1 MAIKPS
7 RVVPRRFSAEI
18 IVISLL
24 LLFILVIVLRAWM
37 SDDAYITLRTV
48 DNFINGYGLTWNISE
63 RVQPYTHP
71 LWMFLLSFL
80 YFFTR
85 EAYYT
90 TIILSIVISFAA
102 VVLYTYKIVR
112 IRSIAILGILI
123 LILSRAFTDYST
135 SGLENPLSYLCLIIF
150 FIIYFEPENRI
161 NKVFS
166 LSLVASLGA
175 LNRMDTLLIYLPSLL
190 VIFWRNR
197 SWKTFWLMSAGQIPL
212 LLWFGFSLFYYGF
225 PFPNS
230 AYAKLNTGIPISDL
244 IHQGSL
250 YFMNSIRA
258 DPITLIVIMMGVI
271 IPLVLREKRLLPLS
285 AGILLYL
292 LYVLRIGGDFMS
304 GRFFALPLLA
314 SLISLAMLFK
324 KPPNRVFIIS
334 TLILILI
341 LGILSPSPTYRIF
354 EKGAMITDSGIA
366 DERGFYHSFTG
377 VFAARNNTSISNHE
391 WAEEGRLNSE
401 RIKPV
406 VRGATGL
413 YGYYAGPKVYIIDR
427 NGLADPLLARL
438 HVNLNNPWRIG
449 HFKRPIPPGYFETIN
464 TGNNVI
470 ENSDIK
476 KLYDVIQLIT
486 RGEVFDPQRLLAI
499 WRINTGNLFDQDS
512 Y

>member
-1 MAIKPS
+1 MGIKPS
-7 RVVPRRFSAEI
+7 RVDAQRLGSEI

-24 LLFILVIVLRAWM
+24 LLFVLVIVLRAWM

-90 TIILSIVISFAA
+90 TIILSLVISLGA

-112 IRSIAILGILI
+112 FRSVAIMGILI
-123 LILSRAFTDYST
+123 LLLSRAFADYST
-135 SGLENPLSYLCLIIF
+135 SGLENPLSHLCLIIF
-150 FIIYFEPENRI
+150 FIIYFEPDNRI
-161 NKVFS
+161 NKAFS

-175 LNRMDTLLIYLPSLL
+175 LNRMDALLIYLPSLL
-190 VIFWRNR
+190 VVFWRNR
-197 SWKTFWLMSAGQIPL
+197 SWKTFGLMSAGQIPL
-212 LLWFGFSLFYYGF
+212 IMWFGFSLFYYGF

-230 AYAKLNTGIPISDL
+230 AYAKLNTGIPTFDL
-244 IHQGSL
+244 IYQGSL
-250 YFMNSIRA
+250 YFLNSVRT
-258 DPITLIVIMMGVI
+258 DPITLIVIMMGI
-271 IPLVLREKRLLPLS
+271 FTPLVLRDKRLLPLS

-314 SLISLAMLFK
+314 SLISLTILFK

-334 TLILILI
+334 AFVLILI

-354 EKGAMITDSGIA
+354 DKGAMISDSGIA
-366 DERGFYHSFTG
+366 NERGFYQEFTG
-377 VFAARNNTSISNHE
+377 IFAARNNTSISDHE

-427 NGLADPLLARL
+427 NALADPLLARL
-438 HVNLNNPWRIG
+438 HINLNNPWRIG
-449 HFKRPIPPGYFETIN
+449 HFKRPIPIGYFETVM
-464 TGNNVI
+464 TGKNVI

-476 KLYDVIQLIT
+476 KLYDEIKLIT
-486 RGEVFDPQRLLAI
+486 RGDLFDPQRLLAI
-499 WRINTGNLFDQDS
+499 WRFNTG
-512 Y
+512 

>member
-1 MAIKPS
+1 
-7 RVVPRRFSAEI
+7 
-18 IVISLL
+18 
-24 LLFILVIVLRAWM
+24 M
-37 SDDAYITLRTV
+37 SDDAYIKLRTV

-71 LWMFLLSFL
+71 LWMFLLSFV

-90 TIILSIVISFAA
+90 TIILSLVISFAA

-135 SGLENPLSYLCLIIF
+135 SGLENPLSNLCLIIF

-175 LNRMDTLLIYLPSLL
+175 LNRMDALLIYLPSLL
-190 VIFWRNR
+190 VVFWRNR
-197 SWKTFWLMSAGQIPL
+197 GWKTFWLMSAGQIPL

-250 YFMNSIRA
+250 YFENSIRT
-258 DPITLIVIMMGVI
+258 DPITLIIIMMGALA
-271 IPLVLREKRLLPLS
+271 PLVLRDKRLLPLS

-314 SLISLAMLFK
+314 SLIVLTMLFS
-324 KPPNRVFIIS
+324 KPLKRVYLIS
-334 TLILILI
+334 AVILIVI
-341 LGILSPSPTYRIF
+341 LGFSSPSPTYRIIQEEETEF
-354 EKGAMITDSGIA
+354 DAGIA
-366 DERGFYHSFTG
+366 DERAFYHSYTG
-377 VFAARNNTSISNHE
+377 IFPVHDKTSISDHD
-391 WAEEGRLNSE
+391 WAVEGTLNSE

-406 VRGATGL
+406 LRGAIGL
-413 YGYYAGPKVYIIDR
+413 YGYYAGPKVHIIDR
-427 NGLADPLLARL
+427 HGLADPLLSRL
-438 HVNLNNPWRIG
+438 HINLNNPWRIG
-449 HFKRPIPPGYFETIN
+449 HFKRPIPPGYFETVK
-464 TGNNVI
+464 TGKNVI
-470 ENSDIK
+470 ENPDVKKIHDEIK
-476 KLYDVIQLIT
+476 LIT
-486 RGEVFDPQRLLAI
+486 RGDLFDPQRLLAI
-499 WRINTGNLFDQDS
+499 WRINTG
-512 Y
+512 